1 MNEDEN
7 IVEKLMEKADRMLDR
22 LTEALTDEDDD
33 ALAKIGVICE
43 FSKKNGYYFKF
54 SWKKGTTILD
64 FY

>member
-33 ALAKIGVICE
+33 ALAPPLSPLPPTEEPLGGSADDLP
-43 FSKKNGYYFKF
+43 F
-54 SWKKGTTILD
+54 
-64 FY
+64 